1 MTIRDFK
8 GRIYTVI
15 EIGRITTLLKCEKT
29 GDSVRIRSYDWDEIG
44 FIKQ

>member
-15 EIGRITTLLKCEKT
+15 EIGRNSTLLRCEKT
-29 GDSVRIRSYDWDEIG
+29 GDSVRIRSYGWNEIG